1 MREAPRVG
9 FVGTGRMATA
19 LAGGL
24 VSSGFCTAE
33 SIVGS
38 DVVPAAARP
47 PEIVTPA

>member
-1 MREAPRVG
+1 MNDSPCVG

-24 VSSGFCTAE
+24 VSSGFCPAG

-38 DVVPAAARP
+38 DVVPVAAAAFA
-47 PEIVTPA
+47 EATS